1 MSVNINL
8 SVLAI
13 LVAAAAVTYFLVRA
27 IAQFTRAAA
36 RVEEVIARLT
46 PEVIGARQEVKDLR
60 ALIAQVTSGSVATEL
75 QTNLVALP
83 KIFEAMQKLGEIQ
96 FESVKKIVQA
106 AQKVG
111 PSRPMPVQDVESADR
126 EYQIQSRMREGIS
139 RGQAE
144 LELNPAN
151 AASPWD
157 TFNMGGQL

>member
-1 MSVNINL
+1 MNVTINP

-13 LVAAAAVTYFLVRA
+13 VLAAAVA
-27 IAQFTRAAA
+27 IYLLYRIAQQFTRAVA
-36 RVEEVIARLT
+36 RVQATIAELT
-46 PEVIGARQEVKDLR
+46 PEVAGARQEVKDLR

-96 FESVKKIVQA
+96 FESVKKIVQT
-106 AQKVG
+106 AQRV
-111 PSRPMPVQDVESADR
+111 PSRPEPARTVEDADR
-126 EYQIQSRMREGIS
+126 EYLIQGRMREGVS

-151 AASPWD
+151 EASVWD
-157 TFNMGGQL
+157 TFNMSGGIR

>member
-13 LVAAAAVTYFLVRA
+13 IVAAAAAMYFLYR
-27 IAQFTRAAA
+27 IAQQVTRSAA
-36 RVEEVIARLT
+36 RVEEVIARLMT
-46 PEVIGARQEVKDLR
+46 EVAGARQEVKDLR

-83 KIFEAMQKLGEIQ
+83 KIFEAILKLGEIQ
-96 FESVKKIVQA
+96 FESAKKIGQA
-106 AQKVG
+106 AKQLA
-111 PSRPMPVQDVESADR
+111 PSRPMPAQDVESADR
-126 EYQIQSRMREGIS
+126 EYRIQSRMREGVS

-151 AASPWD
+151 DASVWKD
-157 TFNMGGQL
+157 FDFGGTL